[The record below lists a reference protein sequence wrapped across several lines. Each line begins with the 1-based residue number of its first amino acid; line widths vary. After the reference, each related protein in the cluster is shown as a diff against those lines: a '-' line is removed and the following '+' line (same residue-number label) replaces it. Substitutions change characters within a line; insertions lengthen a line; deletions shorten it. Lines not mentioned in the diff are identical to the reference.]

1 MRIRQSR
8 PEDLEEMLRIYA
20 IARQFMAEQG
30 NPHQWG
36 DEGYP
41 AVELLEEDIREQ
53 RSYICEED
61 GEIVGTFCYWIGE
74 EPSYREIREGEW
86 LNDQSYGVIHRIA
99 SDGRVKGIG
108 SAVVDWCL
116 NRHKNLRIDTHEKNR
131 VMQNLFQKKGFTYC
145 GKITVDDG
153 TERFAY
159 QKVLES

>member
-8 PEDLEEMLRIYA
+8 PEDLEEMLRIYE
-20 IARQFMAEQG
+20 IARRFMAEQG

-36 DEGYP
+36 DDNYP
-41 AVELLEEDIREQ
+41 AEELLKEDIREQ

-61 GEIVGTFCYWIGE
+61 GAVVGTFCYWIGE

-86 LNDQSYGVIHRIA
+86 MNDQVYGVIHRIA

-116 NRHKNLRIDTHEKNR
+116 NRHKNLRIDTHEKNL
-131 VMQNLFQKKGFTYC
+131 VMRNLFRKKGFTYC

-159 QKVLES
+159 QKILES